1 MTGDPLHMNKRGRR
15 HDLAA
20 LWLTVVLMVFAPSI
34 PPAVAS
40 GHLEPAAQV
49 DRVLADYERVLIA
62 RGWKV
67 FRGEPGTL
75 RAYRLRNDYE
85 ELRVNLGGLSDGDF
99 DIYNAHVFYDGA
111 ERGRSFN
118 IRKQGSEE
126 VAADPLRV
134 MLPYLLESLE
144 HRGPRRLNAYE
155 ASVSGGYNRFHE
167 FEPYPRWRIGT
178 LQIGFDLLHDPA
190 RHINEPETV
199 LSLGDYFWFQGYL
212 NLSPEWKDVWYD
224 FTLLLAGIQTLAV
237 GADRP
242 ARSVFGLFSGIELFR
257 PSLNFKEFMWS
268 DGTYEDHPHIQYFL
282 LKPFVPGVVHQWGR
296 DRRYNFSAF
305 GSAALSVN
313 SSLCATHISE
323 AEEDDLSP
331 IFRSKYYG
339 NRRQNFYYSWS
350 IPLALPFAADRIGPL
365 RLKAGYRLYYFS
377 PVEEARA
384 YDVLNV
390 PGGSIGWHLSH
401 GVLATA
407 GYEYWHVYSRLQDR
421 TRQYSWHRVFFG
433 LESKIGRGA
442 HSPGNG

>member
-1 MTGDPLHMNKRGRR
+1 MKERGGVHCGSALR
-15 HDLAA
+15 LAVA
-20 LWLTVVLMVFAPSI
+20 LTVVILCA
-34 PPAVAS
+34 PPALTA
-40 GHLEPAAQV
+40 V
-49 DRVLADYERVLIA
+49 DSAPEMQIERVLADYARVLST

-67 FRGEPGTL
+67 FRDEPGAL

-85 ELRVNLGGLSDGDF
+85 ELRTVINGSRDGDF
-99 DIYNAHVFYDGA
+99 ETYDVRMSYDGT
-111 ERGRSFN
+111 ERERSFR
-118 IRKQGSEE
+118 IRKAGS
-126 VAADPLRV
+126 VTAGTDPLRV
-134 MLPYLLESLE
+134 LLPYLLEALE
-144 HRGPRRLNAYE
+144 YRGPRRLGAYE
-155 ASVSGGYNRFHE
+155 ASVSAGYNRFHE

-178 LQIGFDLLHDPA
+178 LQLGFNLMHDPA
-190 RHINEPETV
+190 RHMNEPRTV
-199 LSLGDYFWFQGYL
+199 LSLGDYFHFQGYL

-224 FTLLLAGIQTLAV
+224 FTLLLAGMQTLAP

-282 LKPFVPGVVHQWGR
+282 LKPFVPGIVHQWGR
-296 DRRYNFSAF
+296 DRRYSLSAF

-313 SSLCATHISE
+313 SSLCATHVTE

-350 IPLALPFAADRIGPL
+350 VPLALSFAADRIGPF
-365 RLKAGYRLYYFS
+365 RLKAGYRVYYFS
-377 PVEEARA
+377 PVEEERA
-384 YDVLNV
+384 YDILNV
-390 PGGSIGWHLSH
+390 PGGSVGWYLSH

-407 GYEYWHVYSRLQDR
+407 GYEYWHVYSRLQEK
-421 TRQYSWHRVFFG
+421 TRHYSWHRVFFG
-433 LESKIGRGA
+433 LECKIGKGA